1 MVPYIQLEGI
11 SKSFG
16 DRTLYEGISFTIAEG
31 DRTSL
36 IAPNGAGKTTL
47 INIMAGIET
56 PDTGEVTFKSDITVG
71 FLPQEPT
78 IDKGLTVLEAV
89 YHSDTDVARAVKS
102 YETEMLN
109 GNVDKIA
116 KAMEAMDAFNGWD
129 FETKVKTI
137 LTQLK
142 INDLVCKVGTLSGGQ
157 LKRLSLAIL
166 LIDDADIF
174 ILDEPTNHLDLEMAE
189 WLEEYLTKGNK
200 TLFMV
205 THDRYFLD
213 RVCNNTLEID
223 QGILYAYK
231 GAYNEYMTAR
241 SQRIEQFG
249 KEVDKA
255 QNLYKSELEW
265 MRRMPQARGTKAKY
279 RKDAFEDISEKAHRS
294 RNDNDVKIGI
304 SSSRLGTKIF
314 EVLNLSK
321 KFGDKKI
328 INDFSYTFARYE
340 KMGIVGKNGAGKSTF
355 LNMLTGVIPPDSGII
370 DIGTTI
376 RFGYYHQNGMK
387 IDETKK
393 VIDVAREIAD
403 VVTLGDG
410 TTISVSQFL
419 TQFLFPSSVQQQF
432 VYKLSGGERRRLY
445 LLTILMQSPN
455 FLILDEP
462 TNDLDIM
469 TLNVLENYLE
479 NFTGCVL
486 VVSHDRYFMDKVV
499 DNLLL
504 FEGEGVLRTFAG
516 NYTQYRNSVYDE
528 MLRKREQSANQR
540 ETEIQNAPQR
550 IQNRTVKLSFKEQK
564 EFEALEKEI
573 SQLEQEKTEIETTLG
588 SGKSN
593 SNEIIELSKR
603 YDNLKNELEE
613 KEMRWLELSEMGG

>member
-1 MVPYIQLEGI
+1 MVPYIQLEKI

-16 DRTLYEGISFTIAEG
+16 DRKLYEDISFTIAEG

-47 INIMAGIET
+47 LNIIAGIET
-56 PDTGEVTFKSDITVG
+56 PDSGAVTFKSDITVG
-71 FLPQEPT
+71 FLTQEPN
-78 IDKGLTVLEAV
+78 IDAHLTVMEAI
-89 YHSDTDVARAVKS
+89 YHSDNAVARAAKQ
-102 YETEMLN
+102 YEEALVSGDVNKISESTVEMDN
-109 GNVDKIA
+109 CG
-116 KAMEAMDAFNGWD
+116 GWD
-129 FETKVKTI
+129 FENRAKTI

-142 INDLVCKVGTLSGGQ
+142 INNLTCNVGTLSGGQ

-189 WLEEYLTKGNK
+189 WLEEYLTKGSK

-223 QGILYAYK
+223 QGVMYAYK

-241 SQRIEQFG
+241 NERIEQFG

-255 QNLYKSELEW
+255 QNIYKSELEW

-279 RKDAFEDISEKAHRS
+279 RKDAFEEVSEKAHRN
-294 RNDNDVKIGI
+294 RNDKEVSIGI

-314 EVLNLSK
+314 EVRNIHK
-321 KFGDKKI
+321 KFGNTKI

-355 LNMLTGVIPPDSGII
+355 LNMLTGVIPPDGGVIE
-370 DIGTTI
+370 IGSTVK
-376 RFGYYHQNGMK
+376 FGYYRQSGMN
-387 IDETKK
+387 IDTQKK

-403 VVTLGDG
+403 VVVLGDG
-410 TTISVSQFL
+410 STISVSAFL
-419 TQFLFPSSVQQQF
+419 TQFLFPPAVQQQF

-469 TLNVLENYLE
+469 TLNVLEDYLAK
-479 NFTGCVL
+479 FSGCVL
-486 VVSHDRYFMDKVV
+486 VVSHDRFFMDKVV

-516 NYTQYRNSVYDE
+516 NYTQYRNSVFDQLQKE
-528 MLRKREQSANQR
+528 RD
-540 ETEIQNAPQR
+540 IQVVEAPKENR
-550 IQNRTVKLSFKEQK
+550 TQNRVTKLSFKEKK
-564 EFEALEKEI
+564 ELEALEVELPLLEGEI
-573 SQLEQEKTEIETTLG
+573 KDCESQLASGTL
-588 SGKSN
+588 SA
-593 SNEIIELSKR
+593 NEIMEVSFR
-603 YDNLKNELEE
+603 YEKVKEQLEE
-613 KEMRWLELSEMGG
+613 KEMRWLELSEK

>member
-1 MVPYIQLEGI
+1 MIPYIQLEGI

-16 DRTLYEGISFTIAEG
+16 DRVLYEGISFTIAQG

-47 INIMAGIET
+47 INIMAGVET
-56 PDTGEVTFKSDITVG
+56 PDSGNVTFKSDITVG
-71 FLPQEPT
+71 FLPQEPS
-78 IDKGLTVLEAV
+78 IDRDLTVLEAL
-89 YHSDTDVARAVKS
+89 YHSDSDVARAVKC
-102 YETEMLN
+102 YEIEMLN
-109 GNVDKIA
+109 GNIDKIA

-142 INDLVCKVGTLSGGQ
+142 INNLVCKVGTLSGGE

-223 QGILYAYK
+223 QGVLYAYK
-231 GAYNEYMTAR
+231 GAYNEYMSAR

-279 RKDAFEDISEKAHRS
+279 RKDAFEDISDKAHRS

-328 INDFSYTFARYE
+328 INNFSYTFARYE

-355 LNMLTGVIPPDSGII
+355 LNMLTGAMQPDSGII
-370 DIGTTI
+370 DIGTTV
-376 RFGYYHQNGMK
+376 RFGYYHQNGMN
-387 IDETKK
+387 IDQTKK

-419 TQFLFPSSVQQQF
+419 TQFLFPSAVQQQF

-479 NFTGCVL
+479 NFSGCVL

-528 MLRKREQSANQR
+528 MLCKREQSAIER
-540 ETEIQNAPQR
+540 ESEPQNIPQR
-550 IQNRTVKLSFKEQK
+550 VQNRAVKLSFKEQK
-564 EFEALEKEI
+564 EFEALEKDI
-573 SQLEQEKTEIETTLG
+573 LLLEREKKEIEDTLS
-588 SGKSN
+588 SGISN
-593 SNEIIELSKR
+593 TSEIVNLSSR
-603 YDNLKNELEE
+603 YDTIKNELEE
-613 KEMRWLELSEMGG
+613 KEMRWLELSEI

>member
-1 MVPYIQLEGI
+1 MNPFIQLEKI
-11 SKSFG
+11 AKSFG
-16 DRTLYEGISFTIAEG
+16 DRVLYENISFTIAEG

-47 INIMAGIET
+47 LNIIAGVET
-56 PDTGEVTFKSDITVG
+56 PDSGVVTFKNDITVG
-71 FLPQEPT
+71 FLAQEPN
-78 IDKGLTVLEAV
+78 IDSRLSVMEAI
-89 YHSDTDVARAVKS
+89 YHSDNTIARAAKE
-102 YETEMLN
+102 YEEALLSGNTDRITTATIEMDN
-109 GNVDKIA
+109 CG
-116 KAMEAMDAFNGWD
+116 GWD
-129 FETKVKTI
+129 FENRAKTI

-142 INDLVCKVGTLSGGQ
+142 INNLTCTVGSLSGGQ

-166 LIDDADIF
+166 LVDDADIF

-189 WLEEYLTKGNK
+189 WLEEYLTKGTK

-223 QGILYAYK
+223 QGVMYAYK
-231 GAYNEYMTAR
+231 GAYNEYMIAR
-241 SQRIEQFG
+241 NERIEQFG

-255 QNLYKSELEW
+255 QNLYKTELDW

-279 RKDAFEDISEKAHRS
+279 RKDAFEDISEKAHRN
-294 RNDNDVKIGI
+294 RNDKEVNIGI

-314 EVLNLSK
+314 EVKNISK
-321 KFGDKKI
+321 KFDKTKI
-328 INDFSYTFARYE
+328 INDFSYTFSRYE

-355 LNMLTGVIPPDSGII
+355 LNMLTGALQPDSGTIE
-370 DIGTTI
+370 IGSTI
-376 RFGYYHQNGMK
+376 KFGYYRQEGMN
-387 IDETKK
+387 IDTQKK
-393 VIDVAREIAD
+393 VLDVAREVAD

-410 TTISVSQFL
+410 STISVSAFL
-419 TQFLFPSSVQQQF
+419 TQFLFPPAVQQQF

-469 TLNVLENYLE
+469 TLNVLEDYLAK
-479 NFTGCVL
+479 FSGCVL
-486 VVSHDRYFMDKVV
+486 VVSHDRFFMDKVV

-516 NYTQYRNSVYDE
+516 NYTQYRNSVLDKIQKE
-528 MLRKREQSANQR
+528 KEEQVVEQPKES
-540 ETEIQNAPQR
+540 R
-550 IQNRTVKLSFKEQK
+550 IQNRTVKLSFKEKK
-564 EFEALEKEI
+564 ELDLLEVEIPLLETEIKGCESKLSSGTLSANEIMEI
-573 SQLEQEKTEIETTLG
+573 SLRYENVKEQLE
-588 SGKSN
+588 N
-593 SNEIIELSKR
+593 
-603 YDNLKNELEE
+603 
-613 KEMRWLELSEMGG
+613 KEMRWLELSDN

>member
-1 MVPYIQLEGI
+1 MIPYIQLEKI
-11 SKSFG
+11 AKSFG
-16 DRTLYEGISFTIAEG
+16 DRRLYEDISFTIAEG

-47 INIMAGIET
+47 LNIIAGIET
-56 PDTGEVTFKSDITVG
+56 PDSGVVTFKSDITVG
-71 FLPQEPT
+71 FLTQEPS
-78 IDKGLTVLEAV
+78 IDTRLSVMEAI
-89 YHSDTDVARAVKS
+89 YHSDNVVARAAKG
-102 YETEMLN
+102 YEEALL
-109 GNVDKIA
+109 GGSVDKIS
-116 KAMEAMDAFNGWD
+116 EATIEMDNCGGWD
-129 FETKVKTI
+129 FENRAKTI

-142 INDLVCKVGTLSGGQ
+142 INNLTCNVGTLSGGQ

-166 LIDDADIF
+166 LVDDADIF

-223 QGILYAYK
+223 QGVMYAYK

-241 SQRIEQFG
+241 NERIEQFG

-255 QNLYKSELEW
+255 QNIYKSELEW

-279 RKDAFEDISEKAHRS
+279 RKDAFEEVSEKAHRN
-294 RNDNDVKIGI
+294 RNDKEVSIGI

-314 EVLNLSK
+314 EVRNIHK
-321 KFGDKKI
+321 QFGDTKI
-328 INDFSYTFARYE
+328 INDFSYTFSRYE

-355 LNMLTGVIPPDSGII
+355 LNMLTGAIPPDSGVIE
-370 DIGTTI
+370 IGSTVK
-376 RFGYYHQNGMK
+376 FGYYRQSGMN
-387 IDETKK
+387 IDTQKK

-403 VVTLGDG
+403 VVALGDG
-410 TTISVSQFL
+410 STISVSAFL
-419 TQFLFPSSVQQQF
+419 TQFLFPPAVQQQF

-469 TLNVLENYLE
+469 TLNVLEDYLAK
-479 NFTGCVL
+479 FSGCVL
-486 VVSHDRYFMDKVV
+486 VVSHDRFFMDKVV

-516 NYTQYRNSVYDE
+516 NYTEYRNSVFDKLQKE
-528 MLRKREQSANQR
+528 REVQII
-540 ETEIQNAPQR
+540 ETPKESR
-550 IQNRTVKLSFKEQK
+550 IQNRVAKLSFKDKK
-564 EFEALEKEI
+564 ELE
-573 SQLEQEKTEIETTLG
+573 SLEIELPLLESEIKDCECKLG
-588 SGKSN
+588 SGTLSA
-593 SNEIIELSKR
+593 NEIMEISLR
-603 YDNLKNELEE
+603 YEKVREQLEE
-613 KEMRWLELSEMGG
+613 KEMRWLELSEI

>member
-1 MVPYIQLEGI
+1 MTPYIQLEKI
-11 SKSFG
+11 AKSFG
-16 DRTLYEGISFTIAEG
+16 DRVLYNDISFTIAEG

-47 INIMAGIET
+47 LNIIAGVES
-56 PDTGEVTFKSDITVG
+56 PDSGEVTFKTGITVG
-71 FLPQEPT
+71 FLSQEPN
-78 IDKGLTVLEAV
+78 IDLSMSVMEAI
-89 YHSDTDVARAVKS
+89 YHSDNEMAKSAKRYEESLLSGDVERIS
-102 YETEMLN
+102 
-109 GNVDKIA
+109 
-116 KAMEAMDAFNGWD
+116 EATIEIDNCNGWN
-129 FETKVKTI
+129 FENRAKTI

-142 INDLVCKVGTLSGGQ
+142 INNLTCNVGALSGGQ

-189 WLEEYLTKGNK
+189 WLEEYLTKGTK

-223 QGILYAYK
+223 QGLMYAYK
-231 GAYNEYMTAR
+231 GAYNEYMIAR
-241 SQRIEQFG
+241 NERIMQFG

-265 MRRMPQARGTKAKY
+265 MRRMPQARGTKAKS
-279 RKDAFEDISEKAHRS
+279 RKDAFEDVSEKAHRN
-294 RNDNDVKIGI
+294 RNDKEISIGI

-314 EVLNLSK
+314 EVKDISK
-321 KFGDKKI
+321 RFDTTPI
-328 INDFSYTFARYE
+328 INRFSYTFSRYE

-355 LNMLTGVIPPDSGII
+355 LNMLTGAISADSGTIE
-370 DIGTTI
+370 IGTTVK
-376 RFGYYHQNGMK
+376 FGYYRQEGMN
-387 IDETKK
+387 IDTQKK

-410 TTISVSQFL
+410 STLSVSAFL
-419 TQFLFPSSVQQQF
+419 TQFLFPPIVQQQF

-469 TLNVLENYLE
+469 TLNVLEDYLSK
-479 NFTGCVL
+479 FSGCVL

-499 DNLLL
+499 DNLLI
-504 FEGEGVLRTFAG
+504 FEGGGELHTFAG
-516 NYTQYRNSVYDE
+516 NYTQYRNSVLD
-528 MLRKREQSANQR
+528 KAEQQHI
-540 ETEIQNAPQR
+540 TEQPKEIR
-550 IQNRTVKLSFKEQK
+550 VQNRTVKLSFKEQR
-564 EFEALEKEI
+564 EFEALERDIPLLEI
-573 SQLEQEKTEIETTLG
+573 KKKNYEVKLSNGTLSVNEIMEMSLNYEKIKTEI
-588 SGKSN
+588 
-593 SNEIIELSKR
+593 
-603 YDNLKNELEE
+603 EE
-613 KEMRWLELSEMGG
+613 KEMRWLELSEI

>member
-1 MVPYIQLEGI
+1 MNPFIQLEKI
-11 SKSFG
+11 AKSFG
-16 DRTLYEGISFTIAEG
+16 DRVLYENISFTIAEG

-47 INIMAGIET
+47 LNIIAGVET
-56 PDTGEVTFKSDITVG
+56 PDSGVVTFKNDITVG
-71 FLPQEPT
+71 FLAQEPN
-78 IDKGLTVLEAV
+78 IDSRLSVMEAI
-89 YHSDTDVARAVKS
+89 YHSDNAIARAAKE
-102 YETEMLN
+102 YEEALLSGNTDRITTATIEMDN
-109 GNVDKIA
+109 CG
-116 KAMEAMDAFNGWD
+116 GWD
-129 FETKVKTI
+129 FENRAKTI

-142 INDLVCKVGTLSGGQ
+142 INNLTCTVGSLSGGQ

-166 LIDDADIF
+166 LVDDADIF

-189 WLEEYLTKGNK
+189 WLEEYLTKGTK

-223 QGILYAYK
+223 QGVMYAYK
-231 GAYNEYMTAR
+231 GAYNEYMIAR
-241 SQRIEQFG
+241 NERIEQFG

-255 QNLYKSELEW
+255 QNLYKTELDW

-279 RKDAFEDISEKAHRS
+279 RKDAFEDISEKAHRN
-294 RNDNDVKIGI
+294 RNDKEVNIGI

-314 EVLNLSK
+314 EVKNISK
-321 KFGDKKI
+321 KFDKTKI
-328 INDFSYTFARYE
+328 INDFSYTFSRYE

-355 LNMLTGVIPPDSGII
+355 LNMLTGALQPDSGTIE
-370 DIGTTI
+370 IGSTI
-376 RFGYYHQNGMK
+376 KFGYYRQEGMN
-387 IDETKK
+387 IDTQKK
-393 VIDVAREIAD
+393 VLDVAREVAD

-410 TTISVSQFL
+410 STISVSAFL
-419 TQFLFPSSVQQQF
+419 TQFLFPPAVQQQF

-469 TLNVLENYLE
+469 TLNVLEDYLAK
-479 NFTGCVL
+479 FSGCVL
-486 VVSHDRYFMDKVV
+486 VVSHDRFFMDKVV

-516 NYTQYRNSVYDE
+516 NYTQYRNSVLDKIQKE
-528 MLRKREQSANQR
+528 REEQVVEQPKES
-540 ETEIQNAPQR
+540 R
-550 IQNRTVKLSFKEQK
+550 IQNRTVKLSFKEKK
-564 EFEALEKEI
+564 ELDSLEVEIPLLETEIKGCESKLSSGTLSANEIMEI
-573 SQLEQEKTEIETTLG
+573 SLRYENVKEQLE
-588 SGKSN
+588 N
-593 SNEIIELSKR
+593 
-603 YDNLKNELEE
+603 
-613 KEMRWLELSEMGG
+613 KEMRWLELSDN

>member
-1 MVPYIQLEGI
+1 MTPYIQLEKI
-11 SKSFG
+11 AKSFG
-16 DRTLYEGISFTIAEG
+16 DRVLYNDISFTIAEG

-47 INIMAGIET
+47 LNIIAGVES
-56 PDTGEVTFKSDITVG
+56 PDSGEVTFKTGITVG
-71 FLPQEPT
+71 FLSQEPN
-78 IDKGLTVLEAV
+78 IDLSMSVMEAI
-89 YHSDTDVARAVKS
+89 YHSDNEMAKSAKRYEESLLSGDVERIS
-102 YETEMLN
+102 
-109 GNVDKIA
+109 
-116 KAMEAMDAFNGWD
+116 EATIEIDNCNGWN
-129 FETKVKTI
+129 FENRAKTI

-142 INDLVCKVGTLSGGQ
+142 INNLTCNVGALSGGQ

-189 WLEEYLTKGNK
+189 WLEEYLTKGTK

-223 QGILYAYK
+223 QGLMYAYK
-231 GAYNEYMTAR
+231 GAYNEYMIAR
-241 SQRIEQFG
+241 NERIMQFG

-265 MRRMPQARGTKAKY
+265 MRRMPQARGTKAKS
-279 RKDAFEDISEKAHRS
+279 RKDAFEDVSEKAHRN
-294 RNDNDVKIGI
+294 RNDKEISIGI

-314 EVLNLSK
+314 EVKDISK
-321 KFGDKKI
+321 RFDTTPI
-328 INDFSYTFARYE
+328 INCFSYTFSRYE

-355 LNMLTGVIPPDSGII
+355 LNMLTGAISADSGTIE
-370 DIGTTI
+370 IGTTVK
-376 RFGYYHQNGMK
+376 FGYYRQEGMN
-387 IDETKK
+387 IDTQKK

-410 TTISVSQFL
+410 STLSVSAFL
-419 TQFLFPSSVQQQF
+419 TQFLFPPIVQQQF

-469 TLNVLENYLE
+469 TLNVLEDYLSK
-479 NFTGCVL
+479 FSGCVL

-499 DNLLL
+499 DNLLI
-504 FEGEGVLRTFAG
+504 FEGGGELHTFAG
-516 NYTQYRNSVYDE
+516 NYTQYRNSVLD
-528 MLRKREQSANQR
+528 KAEQQHI
-540 ETEIQNAPQR
+540 TEQPKEIR
-550 IQNRTVKLSFKEQK
+550 VQNRTVKLSFKEQR
-564 EFEALEKEI
+564 EFEALERDIPLLEI
-573 SQLEQEKTEIETTLG
+573 KKKNYEVKLSNGTLSVNEIMEMSLNYEKIKTEI
-588 SGKSN
+588 
-593 SNEIIELSKR
+593 
-603 YDNLKNELEE
+603 EE
-613 KEMRWLELSEMGG
+613 KEMRWLELSEI

>member
-1 MVPYIQLEGI
+1 MNPFIQLEKI
-11 SKSFG
+11 AKSFG
-16 DRTLYEGISFTIAEG
+16 DRVLYENISFTIAEG

-47 INIMAGIET
+47 LNIIAGVET
-56 PDTGEVTFKSDITVG
+56 PDSGVVTFKNDITVG
-71 FLPQEPT
+71 FLAQEPN
-78 IDKGLTVLEAV
+78 IDSRLSVMEAI
-89 YHSDTDVARAVKS
+89 YHSDNAIARAAKE
-102 YETEMLN
+102 YEEALLSGNTDRITTATIEMDN
-109 GNVDKIA
+109 CG
-116 KAMEAMDAFNGWD
+116 GWD
-129 FETKVKTI
+129 FENRAKTI

-142 INDLVCKVGTLSGGQ
+142 INNLTCTVGSLSGGQ

-166 LIDDADIF
+166 LVDDADIF

-189 WLEEYLTKGNK
+189 WLEEYLTKGTK

-223 QGILYAYK
+223 QGVMYAYK
-231 GAYNEYMTAR
+231 GAYNEYMIAR
-241 SQRIEQFG
+241 NERIEQFG

-255 QNLYKSELEW
+255 QNLYKTELDW

-279 RKDAFEDISEKAHRS
+279 RKDAFEDISEKAHRN
-294 RNDNDVKIGI
+294 RNDKEVNIGI

-314 EVLNLSK
+314 EVKNISK
-321 KFGDKKI
+321 KFDKTKI
-328 INDFSYTFARYE
+328 INDFSYTFSRYE

-355 LNMLTGVIPPDSGII
+355 LNMLTGALQPDSGTIE
-370 DIGTTI
+370 IGSTI
-376 RFGYYHQNGMK
+376 KFGYYRQEGMN
-387 IDETKK
+387 IDTQKK
-393 VIDVAREIAD
+393 VLDVAREVAD

-410 TTISVSQFL
+410 STISVSAFL
-419 TQFLFPSSVQQQF
+419 TQFLFPPAVQQQF

-469 TLNVLENYLE
+469 TLNVLEDYLAK
-479 NFTGCVL
+479 FSGCVL
-486 VVSHDRYFMDKVV
+486 VVSHDRFFMDKVV

-516 NYTQYRNSVYDE
+516 NYTQYRNSVLDKIQKE
-528 MLRKREQSANQR
+528 KEEQVVEQPKES
-540 ETEIQNAPQR
+540 R
-550 IQNRTVKLSFKEQK
+550 IQNRTVKLSFKEKK
-564 EFEALEKEI
+564 ELDLLEVEIPLLETEIKGCESKLSSGTLSANEIMEI
-573 SQLEQEKTEIETTLG
+573 SLRYENVKEQLE
-588 SGKSN
+588 N
-593 SNEIIELSKR
+593 
-603 YDNLKNELEE
+603 
-613 KEMRWLELSEMGG
+613 KEMRWLELSDN

>member
-1 MVPYIQLEGI
+1 MIPYIQLEKI

-16 DRTLYEGISFTIAEG
+16 DRKLYDDISFTIAEG

-47 INIMAGIET
+47 LNIIAGVET
-56 PDTGEVTFKSDITVG
+56 PDSGSVIFKNDINVG
-71 FLPQEPT
+71 FLSQEPN
-78 IDKGLTVLEAV
+78 IDGRLSVMEAI
-89 YHSDTDVARAVKS
+89 YHSDNDIARASKR
-102 YETEMLN
+102 YE
-109 GNVDKIA
+109 
-116 KAMEAMDAFNGWD
+116 EALLSGDADLITTASQLMDDCGGWN
-129 FETKVKTI
+129 FESRAKTI

-142 INDLVCKVGTLSGGQ
+142 IHNLTCSVATLSGGQ

-189 WLEEYLTKGNK
+189 WLEDYLINGNK

-223 QGILYAYK
+223 QGVMYAYK
-231 GAYNEYMTAR
+231 GAYNEYMEAR
-241 SQRIEQFG
+241 SLRMEQFG
-249 KEVDKA
+249 REIDKA
-255 QNLYKSELEW
+255 QNMYKSELEW

-279 RKDAFEDISEKAHRS
+279 RKDAFEDISDKAHRT
-294 RNDNDVKIGI
+294 RNDKEVTIGI

-314 EVLNLSK
+314 EVNALSK
-321 KFGDKKI
+321 RFGDTKI
-328 INDFSYTFARYE
+328 INDFSYIFARYE

-355 LNMLTGVIPPDSGII
+355 LNMLTGTIEPDGGTI
-370 DIGTTI
+370 DIGSTVK
-376 RFGYYHQNGMK
+376 FGYYRQSGMN
-387 IDETKK
+387 IDTQKK
-393 VIDVAREIAD
+393 VIDVARDVAD

-410 TTISVSQFL
+410 STISVSAFL
-419 TQFLFPSSVQQQF
+419 TQFLFPPATQQQF

-445 LLTILMQSPN
+445 LLTILMQNPN

-469 TLNVLENYLE
+469 TLNVLEEYLE
-479 NFTGCVL
+479 KFSGCVL

-504 FEGEGVLRTFAG
+504 FEGDGELRTFAG
-516 NYTQYRNSVYDE
+516 NYTQYRNSVLDKIEQERESIKVDE
-528 MLRKREQSANQR
+528 PKVIRV
-540 ETEIQNAPQR
+540 
-550 IQNRTVKLSFKEQK
+550 QNRAVKMSFKEK
-564 EFEALEKEI
+564 VEFDSLGCEIPKLEKEKED
-573 SQLEQEKTEIETTLG
+573 LENKMSCGTF
-588 SGKSN
+588 SA
-593 SNEIIELSKR
+593 NEIMELSQR
-603 YDNLKNELEE
+603 YEKVKESLEE
-613 KEMRWLELSEMGG
+613 KEMRWLELSDI

>member
-1 MVPYIQLEGI
+1 MNPYIQLEKI
-11 SKSFG
+11 AKSFG
-16 DRTLYEGISFTIAEG
+16 DRVLYENISFTIAEG

-47 INIMAGIET
+47 LNIIAGVET
-56 PDTGEVTFKSDITVG
+56 PDRGVVTFKNDITVG
-71 FLPQEPT
+71 FLSQEPN
-78 IDKGLTVLEAV
+78 IDSQLSVMEAI
-89 YHSDTDVARAVKS
+89 YHSDNAIARAAKE
-102 YETEMLN
+102 YEEALIGGNTDRITTATIEMDN
-109 GNVDKIA
+109 CG
-116 KAMEAMDAFNGWD
+116 GWD
-129 FETKVKTI
+129 FENRAKTI

-142 INDLVCKVGTLSGGQ
+142 INNLACTVASLSGGQ

-189 WLEEYLTKGNK
+189 WLEEYLTKGTK

-223 QGILYAYK
+223 QGVMYAYK
-231 GAYNEYMTAR
+231 GAYNEYMIAR
-241 SQRIEQFG
+241 NERIEQFG

-255 QNLYKSELEW
+255 QNLYKTELDW

-279 RKDAFEDISEKAHRS
+279 RKDAFENISEKAHRN
-294 RNDNDVKIGI
+294 RNDKEVNIGI

-314 EVLNLSK
+314 EVKNISK
-321 KFGDKKI
+321 KFDSTKI
-328 INDFSYTFARYE
+328 INDFSYTFSRYE

-355 LNMLTGVIPPDSGII
+355 LNMLTGALQPDSGTIE
-370 DIGTTI
+370 IGSTI
-376 RFGYYHQNGMK
+376 KFGYYRQQGMN
-387 IDETKK
+387 IDTQKK
-393 VIDVAREIAD
+393 VLDVAREVAD

-410 TTISVSQFL
+410 STISVSAFL
-419 TQFLFPSSVQQQF
+419 TQFLFPPAVQQQF

-469 TLNVLENYLE
+469 TLNVLEDYLAK
-479 NFTGCVL
+479 FSGCVL
-486 VVSHDRYFMDKVV
+486 VVSHDRFFMDKVV

-504 FEGEGVLRTFAG
+504 FEGDGVLRTFAG
-516 NYTQYRNSVYDE
+516 NYTQYRNSVLDKIQKE
-528 MLRKREQSANQR
+528 KEEQVVEQPKENR
-540 ETEIQNAPQR
+540 V
-550 IQNRTVKLSFKEQK
+550 QNRTVKLSFKDKK
-564 EFEALEKEI
+564 ELDTLEVEIPLLETEIKDCESKLSSGTLYANEIMEI
-573 SQLEQEKTEIETTLG
+573 SLRYENVKEQLEA
-588 SGKSN
+588 
-593 SNEIIELSKR
+593 
-603 YDNLKNELEE
+603 
-613 KEMRWLELSEMGG
+613 KEMRWLELSDN